1 MIIKNYI
8 DILMKIFKIMV
19 DINKCKTCK
28 YFEGGFDNY
37 GTYWAFCKLKYFK
50 NCQKI
55 TETECHYKS
64 TFKYWI
70 KKII

>member
-1 MIIKNYI
+1 
-8 DILMKIFKIMV
+8 MV